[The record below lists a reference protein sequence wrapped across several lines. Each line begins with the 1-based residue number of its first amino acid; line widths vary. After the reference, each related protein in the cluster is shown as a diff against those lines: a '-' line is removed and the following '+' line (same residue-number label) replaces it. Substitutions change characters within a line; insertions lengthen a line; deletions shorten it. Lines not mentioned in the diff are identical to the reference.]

1 MCLNIWG
8 TLKKMPQGEENFNNF
23 VEKLQKEIIDKEIQD
38 FNEHIVNLFHNPK
51 NWGKP
56 VNFTI
61 SHSYKGKKNDTMDF
75 YLTIQDDIIK
85 SANFFTDG
93 CGATVATGSQTTLLI
108 EGKSLEYAESLKP
121 EDIDL
126 ALKGLPDDHK
136 HSLELA
142 VNALRTLIAKYKAK
156 RD

>member
-1 MCLNIWG
+1 
-8 TLKKMPQGEENFNNF
+8 MPQSREKFDTF
-23 VEKLQKEIIDKEIQD
+23 VEELQKEIIDKEIHD

-61 SHSYKGKKNDTMDF
+61 SHSSKGNKNDTMEF
-75 YLTIQDDIIK
+75 YLTIQDNIIK
-85 SANFFTDG
+85 NAHFFTDG
-93 CGATVATGSQTTLLI
+93 CGATVATGSQTTILI
-108 EGKSLEYAESLKP
+108 EGKSLEFAENLKP

-126 ALKGLPDDHK
+126 ALNGLPDDHK

-142 VNALRTLIAKYKAK
+142 VNALRNLIAKYKST

>member
-1 MCLNIWG
+1 
-8 TLKKMPQGEENFNNF
+8 MPHREENFDKF
-23 VEKLQKEIIDKEIQD
+23 VEKLQKEIVDKEIQD
-38 FNEHIVNLFHNPK
+38 FNEQIVNLFHNPK

-56 VNFTI
+56 ANFTI
-61 SHSYKGKKNDTMDF
+61 SHSCKGEKKDTMEF
-75 YLTIQDDIIK
+75 YLTIQDDMIK

-93 CGATVATGSQTTLLI
+93 CGATVATGSQTTILI
-108 EGKSLEYAESLKP
+108 EGKSLEYAENLKT

-142 VNALRTLIAKYKAK
+142 VNTLRNLIAKYKSE
-156 RD
+156 RN

>member
-1 MCLNIWG
+1 
-8 TLKKMPQGEENFNNF
+8 MPKDEEDFDKF
-23 VEKLQKEIIDKEIQD
+23 VEKLQNEIIDNEMHD

-56 VNFTI
+56 ANFTL
-61 SHSYKGKKNDTMDF
+61 SHSCKGEKNDTMEF

-93 CGATVATGSQTTLLI
+93 CGATVATGSQTTILI
-108 EGKSLEYAESLKP
+108 EGKSLEYAESLKT
-121 EDIDL
+121 EDINL
-126 ALKGLPDDHK
+126 ALNGLPDDHK

-142 VNALRTLIAKYKAK
+142 VNTLRNLITKYKSK
-156 RD
+156 RN

>member
-1 MCLNIWG
+1 MSHNRG
-8 TLKKMPQGEENFNNF
+8 NFDKF
-23 VEKLQKEIIDKEIQD
+23 VDKLQEEIIDKEIRD
-38 FNEHIVNLFHNPK
+38 FNEHIVKLFHNPK

-56 VNFTI
+56 ANFTI
-61 SHSYKGKKNDTMDF
+61 SHSCKGEKKDTLEF
-75 YLTIQDDIIK
+75 YLTIQDDMIR

-93 CGATVATGSQTTLLI
+93 CGATVATGSQTTILI
-108 EGKSLEYAESLKP
+108 EGKSLEYAESLKN

-142 VNALRTLIAKYKAK
+142 VNTLRNLIEKYKSK
-156 RD
+156 RN

>member
-1 MCLNIWG
+1 
-8 TLKKMPQGEENFNNF
+8 MPQIEEEFDKF
-23 VEKLQKEIIDKEIQD
+23 VEKLQKEIVDKEIND

-56 VNFTI
+56 ASFTI
-61 SHSYKGKKNDTMDF
+61 SHSSKGEKKDTMEF

-93 CGATVATGSQTTLLI
+93 CGATVATGSQTTILI
-108 EGKSLEYAESLKP
+108 EGKSLEYAENLKTQ
-121 EDIDL
+121 DIDL
-126 ALKGLPDDHK
+126 ALNGLPDDHK

-142 VNALRTLIAKYKAK
+142 VNALRNLIAKYKST
-156 RD
+156 RN

>member
-1 MCLNIWG
+1 M
-8 TLKKMPQGEENFNNF
+8 TQKEEDFDSF
-23 VEKLQKEIIDKEIQD
+23 VEQLQQEIIDREVSD

-56 VNFTI
+56 SNYNI
-61 SHSYKGKKNDTMDF
+61 SHSYLGPRNDTMEF
-75 YLTIQDDIIK
+75 YLTIEDGIIK

-108 EGKSLEYAESLKP
+108 EGKTIEYAEKLKP
-121 EDIDL
+121 GDIDS
-126 ALKGLPDDHK
+126 ALLGLPKDHK

-142 VNALRTLIAKYKAK
+142 VTALRNLIEKYKK
-156 RD
+156 NKIGFLFKE

>member
-1 MCLNIWG
+1 
-8 TLKKMPQGEENFNNF
+8 MPQRKGDFDKF
-23 VEKLQKEIIDKEIQD
+23 VEKLQEEIIDKEIHD

-56 VNFTI
+56 TSFTI
-61 SHSYKGKKNDTMDF
+61 SHSSKGEKKDTMEF

-93 CGATVATGSQTTLLI
+93 CGATVATGSQTTILI
-108 EGKSLEYAESLKP
+108 EGKSLEFAENLKT

-126 ALKGLPDDHK
+126 ALNGLPDDHK
-136 HSLELA
+136 HSLDLA
-142 VNALRTLIAKYKAK
+142 VNALRNLIAKYKST
-156 RD
+156 RN

>member
-1 MCLNIWG
+1 
-8 TLKKMPQGEENFNNF
+8 MPKDEEDFDKF
-23 VEKLQKEIIDKEIQD
+23 VEKLQKEIIDNEIHD
-38 FNEHIVNLFHNPK
+38 FNEHIVNLYHNPK

-56 VNFTI
+56 ANFTL
-61 SHSYKGKKNDTMDF
+61 SHSCKGEENDTMEF

-93 CGATVATGSQTTLLI
+93 CGATVAAGSQTTVLI
-108 EGKSLEYAESLKP
+108 EGKSLEYAESLKT

-126 ALKGLPDDHK
+126 ALNGLPEDHK

-142 VNALRTLIAKYKAK
+142 VNTLRNLIAKYKSK
-156 RD
+156 RN

>member
-1 MCLNIWG
+1 
-8 TLKKMPQGEENFNNF
+8 MPKNKEDFDNF
-23 VEKLQKEIIDKEIQD
+23 VEKLQKEIVDKEIQD

-56 VNFTI
+56 ANFTI
-61 SHSYKGKKNDTMDF
+61 SHSCKGEKNKTMEF
-75 YLTIQDDIIK
+75 YLTIQDGIIK

-108 EGKSLEYAESLKP
+108 EGKSLEYAESLKT
-121 EDIDL
+121 EVIDL
-126 ALKGLPDDHK
+126 ALNGLPDDHK

-142 VNALRTLIAKYKAK
+142 VNTLRNLIAKYKSK
-156 RD
+156 RI